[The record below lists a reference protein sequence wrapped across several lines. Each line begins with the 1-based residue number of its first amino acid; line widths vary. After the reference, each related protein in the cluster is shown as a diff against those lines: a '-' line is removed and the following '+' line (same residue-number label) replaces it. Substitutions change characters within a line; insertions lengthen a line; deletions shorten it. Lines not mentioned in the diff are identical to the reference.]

1 RLDRTLAW
9 PAANSRA
16 GVEETA
22 MAGKERPPTQRSQAP
37 SEPARRGFGL
47 RAVAATVASVA
58 GPALKK
64 RGLAQGRLLTDWPEI
79 VGAKLAEISRPEK
92 LVSAKGADG
101 GGTLEVRVAG
111 PWAVEIQHLAPTIV
125 ERINR
130 YFGYAAVARLR
141 LVNAPLAGAAPAP
154 RPVTAPPDPA
164 TKEKLDV
171 ALAGID
177 DPALREALA
186 GLGRALLD
194 GGSPD
199 KPAGR

>member
-1 RLDRTLAW
+1 
-9 PAANSRA
+9 
-16 GVEETA
+16 
-22 MAGKERPPTQRSQAP
+22 MAGEKRPPAP

-58 GPALKK
+58 GPALRK
-64 RGLAQGRLLTDWPEI
+64 RGLAQGRLLTDWSEI
-79 VGAKLAEISRPEK
+79 VGTKLAEISRPEK
-92 LVSAKGADG
+92 LVPAKGADG

-141 LVNAPLAGAAPAP
+141 LVNAPVAGTAPTP
-154 RPVTAPPDPA
+154 RPASKPTDPA
-164 TKEKLDV
+164 AEQKLDS
-171 ALAGID
+171 ALANID

-194 GGSPD
+194 GGGQD